1 MEKKIE
7 EYKRENAGMFS
18 WEIRDKLLKDG
29 VCDRNT
35 VPSGTGSPGAVR
47 GGHTAAG
54 GPQDSGEGVIK
65 KATGA
70 PSMLPRAGAGWGL
83 AEPGLEGG
91 SRVLEGFFGCPRP
104 GDKPT
109 GGGGPA
115 AVPGGNGRGR
125 AAGGPPAAAGL
136 GSSGLGAA
144 RCQLSAPPE
153 VSSISRILRSKFGK
167 GEEEEAELE
176 RKEAEEGDKKAK
188 HSIDG
193 ILSER
198 GTPGGACGARS
209 GPRRGTRAVPSRP
222 RSAGGGRAPE
232 GTGGSGGEPGAGPA
246 GGGGGRAASPSPA
259 PGCSCSGA
267 AAAGRARSLAP
278 RPGCAGKAA
287 DGSGR
292 GLGGAGGGQGAA
304 RGGGAHPGGARRW
317 GRAGRQGWG
326 CPAQAQAL
334 EKARQK

>member
-54 GPQDSGEGVIK
+54 GPQDNGEGVIK

-232 GTGGSGGEPGAGPA
+232 GTGGSGGGAWSRP
-246 GGGGGRAASPSPA
+246 GGGR
-259 PGCSCSGA
+259 
-267 AAAGRARSLAP
+267 R
-278 RPGCAGKAA
+278 
-287 DGSGR
+287 GSR
-292 GLGGAGGGQGAA
+292 CQ
-304 RGGGAHPGGARRW
+304 P
-317 GRAGRQGWG
+317 Q
-326 CPAQAQAL
+326 P
-334 EKARQK
+334 

>member
-1 MEKKIE
+1 
-7 EYKRENAGMFS
+7 
-18 WEIRDKLLKDG
+18 
-29 VCDRNT
+29 
-35 VPSGTGSPGAVR
+35 
-47 GGHTAAG
+47 
-54 GPQDSGEGVIK
+54 
-65 KATGA
+65 
-70 PSMLPRAGAGWGL
+70 MLPRAGAGWGL

-222 RSAGGGRAPE
+222 RSVGGGRAPE
-232 GTGGSGGEPGAGPA
+232 GTGGSGGGSLEPARRGAA
-246 GGGGGRAASPSPA
+246 VVALPA
-259 PGCSCSGA
+259 PAQRQA
-267 AAAGRARSLAP
+267 AAA
-278 RPGCAGKAA
+278 
-287 DGSGR
+287 R
-292 GLGGAGGGQGAA
+292 GLQLSLI
-304 RGGGAHPGGARRW
+304 HI
-317 GRAGRQGWG
+317 
-326 CPAQAQAL
+326 
-334 EKARQK
+334 